1 MSSLLKLAIK
11 LRGHHLICLHFFK
24 GEGYNPEFVK
34 NLREILKR
42 VEAGEELEV
51 CSGADDVCKTCPYLK
66 GKLCLYDKDA
76 EAEIRAMDKRAM
88 GLLRLKIMDRVN
100 WQEIRERIPE
110 AFHVWSE
117 EYCKE
122 CEWRRVCEKTGMYR
136 KMKGLVHRSS
146 KTYPK
151 RCMK

>member
-1 MSSLLKLAIK
+1 MK

-51 CSGADDVCKTCPYLK
+51 CSGADNVCKKCPYLK

-88 GLLRLKIMDRVN
+88 GLLRLKTRDRVK
-100 WQEIRERIPE
+100 WQEIRKRIPE
-110 AFHVWSE
+110 IFHAWLR
-117 EYCKE
+117 EYCE
-122 CEWRRVCEKTGMYR
+122 NCDWRKVCEKTGMYR
-136 KMKGLVHRSS
+136 KMQDSIQ
-146 KTYPK
+146 T
-151 RCMK
+151 

>member
-42 VEAGEELEV
+42 VEAGEEVEV
-51 CSGADDVCKTCPYLK
+51 CSGADNVCKKCPYLK

-88 GLLRLKIMDRVN
+88 GLLRLKTRDRVK
-100 WQEIRERIPE
+100 WQEIRKRIPE
-110 AFHVWSE
+110 IFHAWLR
-117 EYCKE
+117 EYCE
-122 CEWRRVCEKTGMYR
+122 NCDWRKVCEKTGMYR
-136 KMKGLVHRSS
+136 KMQDSIQ
-146 KTYPK
+146 T
-151 RCMK
+151 

>member
-42 VEAGEELEV
+42 VESGEELEI
-51 CSGADDVCKTCPYLK
+51 CSGADNVCKMCPYLK
-66 GKLCLYDKDA
+66 GKACLYDKDA

-88 GLLRLKIMDRVN
+88 RLLRLKTRDRVK
-100 WQEIRERIPE
+100 WQEIRERISE
-110 AFHVWSE
+110 IFHTWLR
-117 EYCKE
+117 EYCE
-122 CEWRRVCEKTGMYR
+122 NCGWRKVCEKTGIYR
-136 KMKGLVHRSS
+136 KMQDSIQ
-146 KTYPK
+146 T
-151 RCMK
+151 

>member
-1 MSSLLKLAIK
+1 MISRLKLSIK

-51 CSGADDVCKTCPYLK
+51 CPGADDVCKTCPYLK
-66 GKLCLYDKDA
+66 GMKCFYDKDA
-76 EAEIRAMDKRAM
+76 EAEIRAMDKRAK
-88 GLLRLKIMDRVN
+88 GLLRLKIRDRVK

-110 AFHVWSE
+110 IFHAWSE

-122 CEWRRVCEKTGMYR
+122 CDWRKVCEKTGMYR
-136 KMKGLVHRSS
+136 KMQDSIQ
-146 KTYPK
+146 T
-151 RCMK
+151 